1 MENALIARQPIFD
14 GNGGI
19 YAYELL
25 FRDSKQNF
33 ATVTDNRH
41 ATATVLAN
49 TFNTFG
55 LDRIVESSKAFI
67 NVDKAFLFD
76 DVIES
81 IPPSRFVLEILESVE
96 VDNALL
102 TRIETLKSK
111 GYAFALDDM
120 SMSDENIEQFRPL
133 FEMIDIAKIDF
144 SLTRNID
151 TLQQKMAQLSAFDI
165 TFLAEKVENVDT
177 YEYCK
182 YLGFEYFQGYYF
194 ERPKILEAKKLE
206 PGHVAVIKMVELVNG
221 GAEIQKIEKEF
232 NHNPGLTLNMLR
244 YINSSHFSTQKEIC
258 SIAQAVNLLGRH
270 TLLQWLILNLYS
282 STKQNKYKN
291 YILQAVMLRAEIMFT
306 LAQRRKLTTETANK
320 AYLIGLLSLLDALLH
335 IPKADIFSEFSFD
348 KEITDAVLS
357 HRGTLGTLLK
367 IATVFEQ
374 GDFSSIRQILGKIKM
389 NKDEL
394 STMLSQCYVK
404 VINRQS
410 YF

>member
-14 GNGGI
+14 GNGDI

-55 LDRIVESSKAFI
+55 LDRIVESNKAFI
-67 NVDKAFLFD
+67 NVDREFLFD

-81 IPPSRFVLEILESVE
+81 IPPSRFVLEILESVA
-96 VDNALL
+96 VDKALL
-102 TRIETLKSK
+102 ARVDTLKSK

-144 SLTRNID
+144 SQTRNID

-165 TFLAEKVENVDT
+165 TFLAEKVENIDT

-182 YLGFEYFQGYYF
+182 YLGFEYFQGYF
-194 ERPKILEAKKLE
+194 FARPKILEAKKLE
-206 PGHVAVIKMVELVNG
+206 PGHVALIKLVELITG
-221 GAEIQKIEKEF
+221 GAEIQRIEKEF

-244 YINSSHFSTQKEIC
+244 YINSSHFSTQKEIR
-258 SIAQAVNLLGRH
+258 SIAQAINLLGRH

-306 LAQRRKLTTETANK
+306 LAKRRNLTTETANK

-348 KEITDAVLS
+348 KEIMNAVLS

-374 GDFSSIRQILGKIKM
+374 GDFSSIRQILGKINM
-389 NKDEL
+389 SKDEL
-394 STMLSQCYVK
+394 TTMLSQCYVE
-404 VINRQS
+404 VIDRQN